1 MSTQTAARLG
11 AIRQAIEL
19 RSKDLPARDQRRVIA
34 RACTL
39 HRHGHSAACAITD
52 AKRFVS
58 SIRAVAIRAAR
69 KTAH

>member
-19 RSKDLPARDQRRVIA
+19 HSQDLRARDKRRVIA

-39 HRHGHSAACAITD
+39 HRHGKSAACAITD
-52 AKRFVS
+52 AKRYAAC
-58 SIRAVAIRAAR
+58 IRRIG
-69 KTAH
+69 TA